1 MTLGRD
7 RPFQESNTRH
17 QTPDTINLRGMLFK
31 YLDKCQD
38 NIINFFQKS
47 LLREILLP
55 KIILLF
61 AFALIIFVPF
71 QGFSNESQR
80 GQVTNLPIPRYVSL
94 KAKEANARRGPSLSH
109 KIDWIYKRENIP
121 LEIYAE
127 YENWRRVRDFEGL
140 GGWIHYTLL
149 SGIRYVLVKDEL
161 LEMRLLPSSDAQ
173 VIARVPQHNI
183 ATLDKCNLDWCRIV
197 DDGYKGWVLKSG
209 IWGVYKH
216 EITD

>member
-1 MTLGRD
+1 M
-7 RPFQESNTRH
+7 
-17 QTPDTINLRGMLFK
+17 
-31 YLDKCQD
+31 
-38 NIINFFQKS
+38 
-47 LLREILLP
+47 LREILVS
-55 KIILLF
+55 KVILLF
-61 AFALIIFVPF
+61 AFALIILVPF
-71 QGFSNESQR
+71 KGFSDESQR

-109 KIDWIYKRENIP
+109 RIDWIYKREHIP
-121 LEIYAE
+121 LEIYGE

-183 ATLDKCNLDWCRIV
+183 ATLDKCDVDWCRIV

-209 IWGVYKH
+209 IWGVYEN
-216 EITD
+216 EIKY

>member
-1 MTLGRD
+1 M
-7 RPFQESNTRH
+7 S
-17 QTPDTINLRGMLFK
+17 
-31 YLDKCQD
+31 
-38 NIINFFQKS
+38 
-47 LLREILLP
+47 
-55 KIILLF
+55 KIILFFTL
-61 AFALIIFVPF
+61 ASIIFVPC
-71 QGFSNESQR
+71 QSFSKETKK
-80 GQVTNLPIPRYVSL
+80 GQITNLPIPRYVSL

-121 LEIYAE
+121 LEIYGE

-183 ATLDKCNLDWCRIV
+183 ATLDKCNIDWCRIV
-197 DDGYKGWVLKSG
+197 DDGYRGWVSKSG
-209 IWGVYKH
+209 IWGVYEN
-216 EITD
+216 EIKD

>member
-1 MTLGRD
+1 MWIDQFRSLIIITKTLNVINTGAR
-7 RPFQESNTRH
+7 FSNT
-17 QTPDTINLRGMLFK
+17 QINVRV
-31 YLDKCQD
+31 DK
-38 NIINFFQKS
+38 INFVQKS
-47 LLREILLP
+47 LFGENFLS
-55 KIILLF
+55 KIILLCTL
-61 AFALIIFVPF
+61 ASIIFVPY

-94 KAKEANARRGPSLSH
+94 KAQEANARRGPSLSH
-109 KIDWIYKRENIP
+109 KIDWIYKRKNIP

-127 YENWRRVRDFEGL
+127 YENWRKVRDFEGL

-161 LEMRLLPSSDAQ
+161 LEMRLLPSVEAQ

-183 ATLDKCNLDWCRIV
+183 ATLDKCNLDWCKIV

-209 IWGVYKH
+209 IWGVYEN
-216 EITD
+216 EIKD